1 MGARRVRGIAA
12 GGRRGRLGLACGISL
27 LALVMAAGAFA
38 STLNSVV
45 QPTGSVA
52 GRAYPYWLQSA
63 WRSYFTSS
71 AACHTTKVGGRTV
84 TLVVNAAGG
93 RSSCHAPA
101 HQPIYVNGFSTEC
114 STIPGHHNGWGTS
127 DSQLQKCSRTV
138 TERALITE
146 WLDGRRVPN
155 YGRTFWK
162 TVRAFGVTVPANR
175 FKGFHGGQARAAAWG
190 WSLLLKSLPK
200 GTHTVRCKATYPNG
214 KLEFQSRVTLYV
226 G

>member
-1 MGARRVRGIAA
+1 VGV
-12 GGRRGRLGLACGISL
+12 GLAC
-27 LALVMAAGAFA
+27 AVLVLSMAAGAFA
-38 STLNSVV
+38 STLRDVV

-52 GRAYPYWLQSA
+52 GRAYPYWLERA
-63 WRSYFTSS
+63 WKYYFTSPAPCQTATVS
-71 AACHTTKVGGRTV
+71 GRTV
-84 TLVVNAAGG
+84 TLVENPVGG

-101 HQPIYVNGFSTEC
+101 GKPIYVNGFSTEC
-114 STIPGHHNGWGTS
+114 STVPGHHNGWGTS

-162 TVRAFGVTVPANR
+162 TVPTFRVTVPAHR
-175 FKGFHGGQARAAAWG
+175 FKGFGGGRARAAAWG
-190 WSLLLKSLPK
+190 WSLLLRGLPR
-200 GTHTVRCKATYPNG
+200 GRHTVRCKATYPSG